1 MDKQRKWAGLII
13 AAVVAAVG
21 VTALSAGGSADAKMD
36 RDLQTHEG
44 LFRQLFPYAGEGMDA
59 FERMTI
65 EAKDGLE
72 MAYTV
77 LRGGEPLGYAVKQ
90 TVQGYGGP
98 IELIVGI
105 RPDGTLAGIHVG
117 GADFNETEGLGAK
130 AKEASFTDQFIGK
143 HVPLTLGQDID
154 GISGATVTST
164 AIIDGVNAAAAQMK
178 PHLKQNSGI
187 IQQDVLTANAS
198 VIGYGGPVLVRLTL
212 DTSGA
217 IQKLDVGG
225 VRFMETEGVGSR
237 VKEDSFTSLFI
248 SKVPPLALGQDIDAV
263 SGATISSRAVVDAV
277 NEAAVFLAQNQ

>member
-1 MDKQRKWAGLII
+1 MDKQRKWAGWII

-21 VTALSAGGSADAKMD
+21 VTALSAGGSADAKTD

-98 IELIVGI
+98 IELIVGL

-143 HVPLTLGQDID
+143 PVPLTLGQDID
-154 GISGATVTST
+154 GIAGATVTST

-178 PHLKQNSGI
+178 PYLKQNSGT
-187 IQQDVLTANAS
+187 IQQDVMTANAS

-263 SGATISSRAVVDAV
+263 SGATISSQAVVDAV

>member
-21 VTALSAGGSADAKMD
+21 VTALSAGGSADAKTD
-36 RDLQTHEG
+36 LDLQTHEG

-143 HVPLTLGQDID
+143 PVPLTLGKDID
-154 GISGATVTST
+154 GIAGATVTST
-164 AIIDGVNAAAAQMK
+164 AIVDGVNAAAAQMK
-178 PHLKQNSGI
+178 PHLRQNGGTM
-187 IQQDVLTANAS
+187 QQDVLTANAS

-237 VKEDSFTSLFI
+237 VKEDAFTNQFI
-248 SKVPPLALGQDIDAV
+248 RKVPPLALGQDIDAV